1 LLIAFIFYTKK
12 RNKSER
18 SVILGVFMIFW
29 LLASRFRWIGLRW
42 MGFASDSPHHLI
54 VRVLGLIVG
63 NELRRL

>member
-1 LLIAFIFYTKK
+1 
-12 RNKSER
+12 
-18 SVILGVFMIFW
+18 MIFW